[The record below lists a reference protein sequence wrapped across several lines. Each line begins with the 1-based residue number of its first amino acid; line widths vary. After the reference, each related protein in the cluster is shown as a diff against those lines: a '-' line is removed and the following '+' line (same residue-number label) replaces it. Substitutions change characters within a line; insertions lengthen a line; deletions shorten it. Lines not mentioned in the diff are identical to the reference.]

1 MVAKLFTA
9 AQALVECCRENQGFI
24 GMLALNTKERIKEE
38 VASIID
44 NFKFEPITI
53 LGKDP
58 EEDSTGYCRNP
69 SEAN

>member
-1 MVAKLFTA
+1 
-9 AQALVECCRENQGFI
+9 
-24 GMLALNTKERIKEE
+24 MLALNTKERIKEE